1 MSNLP
6 GGGRDPVKISSRFVW
21 SDFGIGMASMTS
33 YYRGGQHQLQDKVK
47 ELKIKRSPA
56 RK

>member
-21 SDFGIGMASMTS
+21 SDFGIGMASMTF
-33 YYRGGQHQLQDKVK
+33 YYKGGQHQLQDNVK
-47 ELKIKRSPA
+47 EHKIERSPA